1 MPGKRKFEIVESLPS
16 TYGASQGSRRNP
28 AKRPKRTTQLLMS
41 RSLPFPVSKKTQMVY
56 TYGYAQPASAAF
68 DYFTI
73 ACNDMFDLD
82 RTTLESWEISSLRF
96 WRYSIS
102 TGPYKNY
109 YVESWETTWTVV
121 NMTSVPVRMYVA
133 PALNVSTE
141 VDSQTEAENFPGV
154 VIRDITHNDGSQ
166 NKVSVKVRG
175 SVKDIYPTSSKD
187 INFVG
192 TYGASPT
199 TSIFGTLCLA
209 SRMVQLHWIVSWVL
223 SMFLMSIGVSGC
235 NSLVESVVKNKNK

>member
-82 RTTLESWEISSLRF
+82 RTTLGKLGNKQPTFFDAILS
-96 WRYSIS
+96 S

-141 VDSQTEAENFPGV
+141 VDSQHEAENFPGV

-192 TYGASPT
+192 TYGSSPT

-209 SRMVQLHWIVSWVL
+209 SGDGTTALNCFISIKHVFNVRLESQDAIVS
-223 SMFLMSIGVSGC
+223 
-235 NSLVESVVKNKNK
+235 

>member
-1 MPGKRKFEIVESLPS
+1 MPGKRKFEIVESLGS
-16 TYGASQGSRRNP
+16 TYGASQSERRNP
-28 AKRPKRTTQLLMS
+28 AKRSKRTTQLVMS

-82 RTTLESWEISSLRF
+82 RTTLGKLGNKQPTFFDAILS
-96 WRYSIS
+96 S
-102 TGPYKNY
+102 TGPYKIY
-109 YVESWETTWTVV
+109 YVDSWETTWTVI

-133 PALNVSTE
+133 PALNVATE

-175 SVKDIYPTSSKD
+175 SVKDIYPSSSKD
-187 INFVG
+187 RDFSG
-192 TYGASPT
+192 TYGSSPA

-209 SRMVQLHWIVSWVL
+209 SGDGTTSLNCFVSIKHVFNVRLESQDAIVS
-223 SMFLMSIGVSGC
+223 
-235 NSLVESVVKNKNK
+235 

>member
-1 MPGKRKFEIVESLPS
+1 
-16 TYGASQGSRRNP
+16 
-28 AKRPKRTTQLLMS
+28 
-41 RSLPFPVSKKTQMVY
+41 
-56 TYGYAQPASAAF
+56 
-68 DYFTI
+68 
-73 ACNDMFDLD
+73 
-82 RTTLESWEISSLRF
+82 
-96 WRYSIS
+96 
-102 TGPYKNY
+102 
-109 YVESWETTWTVV
+109 
-121 NMTSVPVRMYVA
+121 MTSVPVRMYVA

-209 SRMVQLHWIVSWVL
+209 SEDGTTALNCFVSIKHVFNVEWSLRMQ
-223 SMFLMSIGVSGC
+223 
-235 NSLVESVVKNKNK
+235 